1 MAILSST
8 LAWQISWTEEPGG
21 LQPTESQRVRHNLVT
36 KQQQST
42 DGDHGH
48 LAGLL
53 MGSVVAVK
61 VPCKCRDLQQGGRHS
76 SSLRAPTV
84 SKACSDYDY
93 QSVYSD
99 AQRSMRRSLS
109 FAKLD

>member
-1 MAILSST
+1 MSKAQFSDTIH
-8 LAWQISWTEEPGG
+8 WWRSWP
-21 LQPTESQRVRHNLVT
+21 PCRLV
-36 KQQQST
+36 
-42 DGDHGH
+42 DGVSG
-48 LAGLL
+48 
-53 MGSVVAVK
+53 AVK
-61 VPCKCRDLQQGGRHS
+61 VPCKCLDLQQGGRHS

-99 AQRSMRRSLS
+99 AQRSRRRSLS